1 MEISMPAV
9 DAASLTAQFVKNL
22 KENGFRSRR
31 QPTSDDE
38 FDVHYFDLT
47 PLKIRSGIYTP
58 FLVLRRASHGDISLD
73 HYHSIIEK
81 AADFFAH
88 QSNSN
93 FVVLLAGGQLT
104 RQEEELRAHAAASN
118 VAILERRIMDA
129 IATAQKGRPKERA
142 LGTALGEVLGR
153 LKLSPYVI
161 GKHAIG
167 SRFFGRRT
175 QINKLMSGRQGGG
188 CTIVGNR
195 RIGKTSLLKEVQ
207 SRMRADDPSTL
218 VADIYGGAKFQNTH
232 EVLSAI
238 VRGLQPDARLLQD
251 NTPNREPNLIRNFS
265 SYIHS
270 LADRDGKSIAVFI
283 DELDGLLTWDS
294 EQNYRLLDILRE
306 AFDHERCHIYFAGF
320 RITMEAKA
328 NKLCP
333 LHNFGRLVQV
343 GPLSREE
350 TVEMIT
356 RPTENLGM
364 DLSDSDL
371 TGAIYSETAGQPELI
386 QYCGAELIH
395 YFIEKGQ
402 VPDATTLLTR
412 VAEDRG
418 YEQAIF
424 GSFLQNSTARER
436 LACYL
441 LIAHAEHLSA
451 PLDSYEFGMATIDSL
466 LQKHKVSMDE
476 HDLYTLISNLQVGGF
491 TTPVEGKQHEYRFSV
506 PQFARYCMNLDLK
519 FLTGKALHEVNRARA
534 DSKLSTPRSVQEW
547 AAESQTPEARNH
559 D

>member
-1 MEISMPAV
+1 MPAM
-9 DAASLTAQFVKNL
+9 DAPSLTAQFVKNL
-22 KENGFRSRR
+22 KESGFRSHR
-31 QPTSDDE
+31 QPSSDDE
-38 FDVHYFDLT
+38 FDAHYLDLT
-47 PLKIRSGIYTP
+47 PLKIRSGYFTP
-58 FLVLRRASHGDISLD
+58 FLVLRRAYGDLSRDQYL
-73 HYHSIIEK
+73 SIIDK
-81 AADFFAH
+81 AAAVFAH
-88 QSNSN
+88 QTNSN
-93 FVVLLAGGQLT
+93 FVVLLAGGRLAHQD
-104 RQEEELRAHAAASN
+104 EELRTHAAASN
-118 VAILERRIMDA
+118 VAILERRVLDT
-129 IATAQKGRPKERA
+129 IATAQKGRAKERA
-142 LGTALGEVLGR
+142 LGTALGEALGP

-207 SRMRADDPSTL
+207 RRMISDDPSTL
-218 VADIYGGAKFQNTH
+218 VADIYGGAKFQNTY

-238 VRGLQPDARLLQD
+238 IKGLQPQARLLQD
-251 NTPNREPNLIRNFS
+251 REPNLIRNFS
-265 SYIHS
+265 SYIRA
-270 LADRDGKSIAVFI
+270 LADRERRSVAVFV
-283 DELDGLLTWDS
+283 DELDGLLTFDA
-294 EQNYRLLDILRE
+294 EHNYELLDILRE
-306 AFDHERCHIYFAGF
+306 AFDHERCHVYFAGF

-333 LHNFGRLVQV
+333 LHNFGRLVAL

-356 RPTENLGM
+356 KPMENLGIN
-364 DLSDSDL
+364 LADSDL

-386 QYCGAELIH
+386 QYCGAELIQ
-395 YFIEKGQ
+395 YYIEKGQ

-412 VAEDRG
+412 VVEDRG

-424 GSFLQNSTARER
+424 GSFVQNSTARER

-441 LIAHAEHLSA
+441 LIANAESLSI
-451 PLDSYEFGMATIDSL
+451 PLESYEFGMATIDGL
-466 LQKHKVSMDE
+466 LQKQKLSMDE
-476 HDLYTLISNLQVGGF
+476 HNLYTLISNLHVGGI

-519 FLTGKALHEVNRARA
+519 FLTGKALHEVKRART
-534 DSKLSTPRSVQEW
+534 DRKLFPLSSIQEWVAESETPESTP
-547 AAESQTPEARNH
+547 P
-559 D
+559 